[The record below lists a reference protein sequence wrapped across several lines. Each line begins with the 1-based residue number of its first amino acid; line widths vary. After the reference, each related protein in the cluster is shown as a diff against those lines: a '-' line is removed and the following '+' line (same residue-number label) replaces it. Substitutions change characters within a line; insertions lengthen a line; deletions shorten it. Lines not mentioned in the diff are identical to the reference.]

1 MGGGSRTV
9 GDDWGKNTT
18 GLMGET
24 GEGACLGLLREL
36 GGLEF
41 WSGLVGDVPPVNTA
55 RGSGGV
61 GVSRD
66 TQGAAGWR
74 VILGWD
80 GEPAGATPPGG
91 EEEAAADAAAGW
103 CSLVGDFAGEA
114 AWTDGT
120 TRPDDSIC
128 GPRRVVR
135 WRACL
140 SRAVPCQSYERNS
153 QNNDHLSSG
162 ISSRLK

>member
-1 MGGGSRTV
+1 
-9 GDDWGKNTT
+9 
-18 GLMGET
+18 MGET
-24 GEGACLGLLREL
+24 GEGETGEGEALLREL

-41 WSGLVGDVPPVNTA
+41 WFGLAGNVPPVNTA
-55 RGSGGV
+55 GGSGGV

-66 TQGAAGWR
+66 TRGAAGR
-74 VILGWD
+74 GAILGWD
-80 GEPAGATPPGG
+80 GEPAGATPSGG
-91 EEEAAADAAAGW
+91 NQEAAAAAGW
-103 CSLVGDFAGEA
+103 RSVVGDFAGEA

-140 SRAVPCQSYERNS
+140 SRAVLCQRKPQSEQSSIISHVLTS
-153 QNNDHLSSG
+153 QVNKRRSTFNEHK
-162 ISSRLK
+162 INEHE

>member
-1 MGGGSRTV
+1 
-9 GDDWGKNTT
+9 
-18 GLMGET
+18 MGET
-24 GEGACLGLLREL
+24 GEGLLREL

-55 RGSGGV
+55 GGSGGV

-66 TQGAAGWR
+66 TQGAAGR
-74 VILGWD
+74 GIILGWD
-80 GEPAGATPPGG
+80 GEPAGATPSGA
-91 EEEAAADAAAGW
+91 EEEAAAGW
-103 CSLVGDFAGEA
+103 RSVVGDFAGEA

-120 TRPDDSIC
+120 TPPDDSIC

-140 SRAVPCQSYERNS
+140 SRAVLCQSYENNH
-153 QNNDHLSSG
+153 QNKHLSSG
-162 ISSRLK
+162 LSSRLK